1 MDNARLY
8 QNVQQSLAEREEILS
23 REQAARNQAE
33 VASRAKDEFLGML
46 SHELRTPLN
55 AIIGWTHMLTRQKLD
70 ADMFNRAT
78 ETIDRNA
85 RLQGRL
91 IEDMLDVSRIISGK
105 LRLETEPVDL
115 PTVISA
121 AVDTVRSAADAKD
134 IHLELVLAYG
144 ASLVLGDPTRLQQ
157 VLWNL
162 LTNAVKFTPKGGRI
176 QVQLRRIDSYL
187 ELTVSDTGPGID
199 ESFLPYVFD
208 RFRQAD
214 STSARKHGGLGLGL
228 AIVRHLVELH
238 GGTVEVDNRAEG
250 HGAVFTVTLPVM
262 VVRRPTGPLAI
273 ESERMHPGESV
284 PFDAPP
290 PLNGLK
296 ILVVDDEADAR
307 LMLAAMLEQY
317 GAEVKT
323 SSSTGEALE
332 MIERYKPDILVSDIG
347 MPEEDGDV
355 LIKKVRTMER
365 ERGGRIPAVA
375 LTAYA
380 RAADRLRAL
389 TAGYNMH
396 VPKPVEPTE
405 LAIVIASLSGR
416 NVKS

>member
-8 QNVQQSLAEREEILS
+8 QNVQQSLAERGELLS

-55 AIIGWTHMLTRQKLD
+55 AIIGWTHLLSRQKLD

-121 AVDTVRSAADAKD
+121 AIDTVRSAAEAKD
-134 IHLELVLAYG
+134 IRLEPVLANG
-144 ASLVLGDPTRLQQ
+144 ASLVLGDPMRLQQ

-162 LTNAVKFTPKGGRI
+162 LTNAVKFTPKGGHV

-214 STSARKHGGLGLGL
+214 STTARKHGGLGLGL

-250 HGAVFTVTLPVM
+250 RGAVFTVTLPVM
-262 VVRRPTGPLAI
+262 VVRRPTGPIAI
-273 ESERMHPGESV
+273 ESESMRPSESV
-284 PFDAPP
+284 PSDAPP
-290 PLNGLK
+290 WLNGLK

-307 LMLAAMLEQY
+307 LMLAAMLKQY

-332 MIERYKPDILVSDIG
+332 MLEQYKPDILVSDIG
-347 MPEEDGDV
+347 MPKEDGYV
-355 LIKKVRTMER
+355 LIRKVRALEP

-380 RAADRLRAL
+380 RAEDRLRAL

-405 LAIVIASLSGR
+405 LVIVIASLSGR
-416 NVKS
+416 DTKS